1 MGQILKC
8 SPKLYDEEMNIF
20 NIIYYKYK
28 KPQTLCLCIKCEN
41 ICSHIYLNGNKCI
54 NKYYMTDT
62 NNNRLCISHYINSIK
77 ISKLLISYYVNYFHI
92 RYILCGFHIHEGV
105 VIYHYISRSRV
116 NINLDY
122 NDYDIEITPNDML
135 WNHDNT
141 NILTIQGLEKLNKLI
156 EDLRDI

>member
-8 SPKLYDEEMNIF
+8 SSKLYDEEMNIF

-54 NKYYMTDT
+54 NKYYMTDE
-62 NNNRLCISHYINSIK
+62 NNKRVCASHYINSIK

-92 RYILCGFHIHEGV
+92 RYILCGFHIHKGV
-105 VIYHYISRSRV
+105 VVYHYISRSRV
-116 NINLDY
+116 NVKLDY
-122 NDYDIEITPNDML
+122 NDYDIEITPNDMI

-141 NILTIQGLEKLNKLI
+141 NILTIQGLEKLNNLI
-156 EDLRDI
+156 KYLRNL

>member
-1 MGQILKC
+1 
-8 SPKLYDEEMNIF
+8 
-20 NIIYYKYK
+20 
-28 KPQTLCLCIKCEN
+28 
-41 ICSHIYLNGNKCI
+41 
-54 NKYYMTDT
+54 
-62 NNNRLCISHYINSIK
+62 
-77 ISKLLISYYVNYFHI
+77 
-92 RYILCGFHIHEGV
+92 V